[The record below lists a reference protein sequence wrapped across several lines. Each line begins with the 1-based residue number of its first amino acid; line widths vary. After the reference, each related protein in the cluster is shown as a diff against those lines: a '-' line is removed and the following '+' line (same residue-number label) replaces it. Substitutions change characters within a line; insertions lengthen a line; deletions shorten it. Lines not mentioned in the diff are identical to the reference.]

1 MIFRLVVSRL
11 RSFGGRIFGQA
22 RSPGLPSAQPGG
34 RRGWRILRM
43 VLGGLL
49 LLWAGLWLADRIWP
63 LPLPKDD
70 LARVVLAE
78 DGTPLWRF
86 ADANGVWRYPVRTD
100 EVSPYYLDA
109 LLTYEDRWFYSH
121 PGVNPMALVRA
132 AWQNLTGGRVLS
144 GGSTLSMQVARLL
157 DPHSRTWHGKLRQLW
172 RTAQLEWHLSKQ
184 QILTLYLNRA
194 PFGGT
199 LQGVAAASW
208 AYLGKSPQHLTHAE
222 AALLAVLPQAP
233 SRLRPDRHAARAQA
247 ARDKVLQRLARF
259 QVWPQSAVDEA
270 LQEPLLLAPRL
281 EPSLAPLLARRLNRP
296 DSPPLIRTTLDANLQ
311 RRLEDLLLGWRA
323 RLPEHTSAA
332 ILVVEEQSMAVRA
345 YLGSVDINDARRFG
359 HVDMIS
365 AMRSPGSTL
374 KPFLYGMALDAGL
387 IHSES
392 LLQDVPR
399 RYGDYR
405 PGNFS
410 MGFSGAVSASTAL
423 ATSLNLPA
431 VQLLEAYGPKRF
443 AAEMRIGG
451 MPLTLPA
458 LAEPNLALILGGAG
472 SRLEDL
478 VSGYSAFARGG
489 KSASLRLQPDD
500 ELRER
505 PLLSPGS
512 AWIVRRILSG
522 QARPDRDPRAEL
534 VQRPVLAWKTGTSY
548 GFRDA
553 WAIGV
558 GPRYLIGIWIGRPDG
573 TPVPGQFGLASAAP
587 LMLQVHDVLINRD
600 SQRGISAPVQ
610 PVPLNVGVAAICW
623 PLGQPMSRSD
633 PNCRRQRFAWTLD
646 GTTPPTLQAADQ
658 PLGVGLLEKV
668 WVNAKGL
675 RVDAK
680 CSGAQARDIALWPAP
695 LEPWLPRIERREARL
710 PANDPECPGPAL
722 AAAAPLSI
730 VGVREGDR
738 LRRPAASQEL
748 LRLKLS
754 ALGGSGRR
762 WWFVNGEPLGESANQ
777 DSINASFER
786 LGPYQLSVLDEGGQ
800 TARVEFSVID

>member
-1 MIFRLVVSRL
+1 MNLRLV
-11 RSFGGRIFGQA
+11 A
-22 RSPGLPSAQPGG
+22 RWTLAT
-34 RRGWRILRM
+34 
-43 VLGGLL
+43 LL
-49 LLWAGLWLADRIWP
+49 LVIALLWLADRIWP

-86 ADANGVWRYPVRTD
+86 ADANGVWRYPVQTSD
-100 EVSPYYLDA
+100 VSPYYLDA
-109 LLTYEDRWFYSH
+109 VLTYEDRWFYQH
-121 PGVNPMALVRA
+121 PGVNPLALARA
-132 AWQNLTGGRVLS
+132 TWQNLTGARVVS

-157 DPHSRTWHGKLRQLW
+157 DPHSRTFHGKLRQLW
-172 RTAQLEWHLSKQ
+172 RTAQLEWHLSKE
-184 QILTLYLNRA
+184 QILNLYLNRA

-208 AYLGKSPQHLTHAE
+208 AYLGKSPAQLTHAE

-233 SRLRPDRHAARAQA
+233 SRLRPDRHPQRAQQ
-247 ARDKVLQRLARF
+247 ARDKVLRRLAEF
-259 QVWPQSAVDEA
+259 KVWPQSAVDEA
-270 LQEPLLLAPRL
+270 LEEPLLLAPRL

-296 DSPPLIRTTLDANLQ
+296 DSPPLIRTTVDATLQ

-332 ILVVEEQSMAVRA
+332 ILVVEEETMAVRA

-365 AMRSPGSTL
+365 ALRSPGSTL
-374 KPFLYGMALDAGL
+374 KPFLYGMALDEGL

-410 MGFSGAVSASTAL
+410 MGFTGAVPASTAL
-423 ATSLNLPA
+423 SSSLNLPA

-451 MPLTLPA
+451 VPLALPA

-478 VSGYSAFARGG
+478 VGGYSAFARGG
-489 KSASLRLQPDD
+489 KSASIRLQPDD
-500 ELRER
+500 TLRER
-505 PLLSPGS
+505 PMLSPGS

-558 GPRYLIGIWIGRPDG
+558 GPRYLIGVWIGRPDG

-587 LMLQVHDVLINRD
+587 LMLQVHDVLTNRD
-600 SQRGISAPVQ
+600 SQRGISAPVL
-610 PVPLNVGVAAICW
+610 PVPANVGVAAICW

-646 GTTPPTLQAADQ
+646 NTTPPTLQALDQ
-658 PLGVGLLEKV
+658 PLSVGLMESI

-675 RVDAK
+675 RVDAH
-680 CSGAQARDIALWPAP
+680 CPGAVARNIALWPAP
-695 LEPWLPRIERREARL
+695 LEPWLPRAERREARI
-710 PANDPECPGPAL
+710 PAADPDCPPPAL
-722 AAAAPLSI
+722 AASSPLSI
-730 VGVREGDR
+730 VGVREGDQLR
-738 LRRPAASQEL
+738 LPAASQQT
-748 LRLKLS
+748 LRLKIS

-762 WWFVNGEPLGESANQ
+762 WWFLNGAPLGDSANQ
-777 DSINASFER
+777 EFINASFER
-786 LGPYQLSVLDEGGQ
+786 LGRYQLSVLDEAGQ
-800 TARVEFSVID
+800 TARLEFSVVD

>member
-1 MIFRLVVSRL
+1 MNLRLV
-11 RSFGGRIFGQA
+11 A
-22 RSPGLPSAQPGG
+22 RWTLAS
-34 RRGWRILRM
+34 
-43 VLGGLL
+43 LL
-49 LLWAGLWLADRIWP
+49 LVIALLWAADRIWP

-86 ADANGVWRYPVRTD
+86 ADANGVWRYPVQTG

-109 LLTYEDRWFYSH
+109 LLTYEDRWFYQH
-121 PGVNPMALVRA
+121 PGVNPLALARA
-132 AWQNLTGGRVLS
+132 TWQNLTCARVVS

-157 DPHSRTWHGKLRQLW
+157 DPHSRTFHGKLRQLW
-172 RTAQLEWHLSKQ
+172 RTAQLEWHLSKAE
-184 QILTLYLNRA
+184 ILNLYLNRA

-208 AYLGKSPQHLTHAE
+208 AYLGKSPAQLTHAE

-233 SRLRPDRHAARAQA
+233 SRLRPDRHPQRAQE
-247 ARDKVLQRLARF
+247 ARDKVLRRLGEF
-259 QVWPQSAVDEA
+259 QVWPPSAVAEA
-270 LQEPLLLAPRL
+270 LEEPLLLAPRL
-281 EPSLAPLLARRLNRP
+281 EPSLAPLLARRLNRA
-296 DSPPLIRTTLDANLQ
+296 DSPPLIRTTLDATLQ

-323 RLPEHTSAA
+323 RLPEYTSAA
-332 ILVVEEQSMAVRA
+332 ILVVEEDSMAVRA
-345 YLGSVDINDARRFG
+345 YLGSVDINDAKRFG

-365 AMRSPGSTL
+365 ALRSPGSTL
-374 KPFLYGMALDAGL
+374 KPFLYGMALDEGL

-410 MGFSGAVSASTAL
+410 LGFSGAVPASTAL
-423 ATSLNLPA
+423 SSSLNLPA

-443 AAEMRIGG
+443 AAQMRIGG
-451 MPLTLPA
+451 VPLALPA

-478 VSGYSAFARGG
+478 VSGYSAFARDGR
-489 KSASLRLQPDD
+489 SATIRLQPDD
-500 ELRER
+500 TLKER

-534 VQRPVLAWKTGTSY
+534 VQRPALAWKTGTSY

-558 GPRYLIGIWIGRPDG
+558 GPRYLIGVWIGRPDG

-587 LMLQVHDVLINRD
+587 LMLQVHDVLTNRD
-600 SQRGISAPVQ
+600 SQRGISAPVK
-610 PVPLNVGVAAICW
+610 PVPTNVGVAAICW

-646 GTTPPTLQAADQ
+646 NTTPPTLQALDQ
-658 PLGVGLLEKV
+658 PLSVGLMESV
-668 WVNAKGL
+668 WVNSKGL
-675 RVDAK
+675 RVDAH
-680 CSGAQARDIALWPAP
+680 CPGAVLKNIALWPAP
-695 LEPWLPRIERREARL
+695 LEPWLPRAERRDARL
-710 PANDPECPGPAL
+710 PAADPDCPPPAL
-722 AAAAPLSI
+722 AASSPLSI
-730 VGVREGDR
+730 VGVREGDQLR
-738 LRRPAASQEL
+738 LPAASQQT
-748 LRLKLS
+748 LRLNLS
-754 ALGGSGRR
+754 ALVGSGRR
-762 WWFVNGEPLGESANQ
+762 WWFLNGAPLGDSANQ
-777 DSINASFER
+777 DSISASFEQ
-786 LGPYQLSVLDEGGQ
+786 LGRYQLSVLDEAGQ
-800 TARVEFSVID
+800 TARIEFSVVD

>member
-1 MIFRLVVSRL
+1 MLVL
-11 RSFGGRIFGQA
+11 A
-22 RSPGLPSAQPGG
+22 L
-34 RRGWRILRM
+34 
-43 VLGGLL
+43 
-49 LLWAGLWLADRIWP
+49 LWLADRIWP
-63 LPLPKDD
+63 LPLPQDD

-86 ADANGVWRYPVRTD
+86 ADANGVWRYPVQTS
-100 EVSPYYLDA
+100 EVSPYYLEA
-109 LLTYEDRWFYSH
+109 LLTYEDRWFYQH
-121 PGVNPMALVRA
+121 PGVNPLALVRA
-132 AWQNLTGGRVLS
+132 TWQNLTGARVVS

-157 DPHSRTWHGKLRQLW
+157 DPHSRTFHGKLRQLW
-172 RTAQLEWHLSKQ
+172 RTAQLEWHLSKDE
-184 QILTLYLNRA
+184 ILNLYLNRA

-208 AYLGKSPQHLTHAE
+208 AYLGKSPAHLTHAE

-233 SRLRPDRHAARAQA
+233 SRLRPDRHPQRAQQ
-247 ARDKVLQRLARF
+247 ARDKVLRRLGEF
-259 QVWPQSAVDEA
+259 QVWPQAAVDEA
-270 LQEPLLLAPRL
+270 LEEPLLLAPRL

-296 DSPPLIRTTLDANLQ
+296 DSPPLIRTTLDATLQ

-332 ILVVEEQSMAVRA
+332 ILVVEEETMAVRA
-345 YLGSVDINDARRFG
+345 YLGSVDINDAKRFG

-365 AMRSPGSTL
+365 ALRSPGSTL
-374 KPFLYGMALDAGL
+374 KPFLYGMALDDGL

-410 MGFSGAVSASTAL
+410 MGFTGAVPASTAL
-423 ATSLNLPA
+423 SSSLNLPA

-443 AAEMRIGG
+443 AAQMRIGG
-451 MPLTLPA
+451 VPLALPA

-478 VSGYSAFARGG
+478 VSGYSAFARDG
-489 KSASLRLQPDD
+489 KSATIRLQPDD
-500 ELRER
+500 VLRER
-505 PLLSPGS
+505 PMLSPGA

-553 WAIGV
+553 WSIGV
-558 GPRYLIGIWIGRPDG
+558 GPRYLIGVWIGRPDG

-587 LMLQVHDVLINRD
+587 LMLQVHDVLTNRD
-600 SQRGISAPVQ
+600 SQRGLSAPVK
-610 PVPLNVGVAAICW
+610 PVPANVGVAAICW

-646 GTTPPTLQAADQ
+646 NTTPPTLQALDQ
-658 PLGVGLLEKV
+658 PLSVGLTESI

-675 RVDAK
+675 RVDAH
-680 CSGAQARDIALWPAP
+680 CPGAERKNVALWPAP
-695 LEPWLPRIERREARL
+695 LEPWLPRIERREARI
-710 PANDPECPGPAL
+710 PAADPDCPPPAL
-722 AAAAPLSI
+722 AASSPLSI
-730 VGVREGDR
+730 VGVREGDQLR
-738 LRRPAASQEL
+738 LPAASQQA

-762 WWFVNGEPLGESANQ
+762 WWFLNGAPLGDSANQ
-777 DSINASFER
+777 DFINASFER
-786 LGPYQLSVLDEGGQ
+786 LGRYQLSVLDEAGQ
-800 TARVEFSVID
+800 TARLEFSVVD

>member
-1 MIFRLVVSRL
+1 VTAIPNGSPPSRTSRL
-11 RSFGGRIFGQA
+11 KRV
-22 RSPGLPSAQPGG
+22 
-34 RRGWRILRM
+34 LRWA
-43 VLGGLL
+43 LGAVLL
-49 LLWAGLWLADRIWP
+49 LVALLWLADRIWP

-86 ADANGVWRYPVRTD
+86 ADANGVWRYPVQTS

-109 LLTYEDRWFYSH
+109 LLTYEDRWFYQH
-121 PGVNPMALVRA
+121 PGINPLALARA
-132 AWQNLTGGRVLS
+132 TWQNLTGARVVS

-157 DPHSRTWHGKLRQLW
+157 DPHSRTFYGKLRQLW
-172 RTAQLEWHLSKQ
+172 RTAQLEWHLSKEE
-184 QILTLYLNRA
+184 ILNLYLNRA

-208 AYLGKSPQHLTHAE
+208 AYLGKSPAQLTHAE

-233 SRLRPDRHAARAQA
+233 SRLRPDRHPQRAQH
-247 ARDKVLQRLARF
+247 ARDKVLRRLAEF
-259 QVWPQSAVDEA
+259 QVWPPSAVDEA
-270 LQEPLLLAPRL
+270 LEEPLLLAPRL

-296 DSPPLIRTTLDANLQ
+296 DSPPLIRTTLDATLQ

-332 ILVVEEQSMAVRA
+332 ILVVEEETMAVRA

-365 AMRSPGSTL
+365 ALRSPGSTL
-374 KPFLYGMALDAGL
+374 KPFLYGMALDEGL

-410 MGFSGAVSASTAL
+410 MGFTGAVPASTAL
-423 ATSLNLPA
+423 SSSLNLPA

-443 AAEMRIGG
+443 AAQMRIGG
-451 MPLTLPA
+451 IPLALPA

-478 VSGYSAFARGG
+478 VSGYSAFARDGR
-489 KSASLRLQPDD
+489 SATIRLQPDD
-500 ELRER
+500 VLRER
-505 PLLSPGS
+505 PMLSPGA

-558 GPRYLIGIWIGRPDG
+558 GPRYLIGVWIGRPDG

-587 LMLQVHDVLINRD
+587 LMLQVHDVLTNRD
-600 SQRGISAPVQ
+600 SQRGITAPVKA
-610 PVPLNVGVAAICW
+610 VPANVGVAAICW

-646 GTTPPTLQAADQ
+646 NTTPPTLQALDQ
-658 PLGVGLLEKV
+658 PLSVGLKETV

-675 RVDAK
+675 RVDAH
-680 CSGAQARDIALWPAP
+680 CPGAFAKDIALWPAP
-695 LEPWLPRIERREARL
+695 LEPWLPRAERREARI
-710 PANDPECPGPAL
+710 PAADPDCPPPAL
-722 AAAAPLSI
+722 AASSPLSI
-730 VGVREGDR
+730 VGVREGDQLR
-738 LRRPAASQEL
+738 LPAASQQA
-748 LRLKLS
+748 LRLKIS

-762 WWFVNGEPLGESANQ
+762 WWFLNGAPLGDSANQ
-777 DSINASFER
+777 DSINASFEQ
-786 LGPYQLSVLDEGGQ
+786 LGRYQLSVLDEAGQ
-800 TARVEFSVID
+800 TARIEFSVVD

>member
-1 MIFRLVVSRL
+1 MAGFTRLPRLLRWFLGAVLSVVAL
-11 RSFGGRIFGQA
+11 
-22 RSPGLPSAQPGG
+22 
-34 RRGWRILRM
+34 
-43 VLGGLL
+43 
-49 LLWAGLWLADRIWP
+49 LWLADRIWP
-63 LPLPKDD
+63 LPLPQDD

-86 ADANGVWRYPVRTD
+86 ADADGVWRYPVQTN

-109 LLTYEDRWFYSH
+109 LLTYEDRWFYQH
-121 PGVNPMALVRA
+121 PGVNPLALVRA
-132 AWQNLTGGRVLS
+132 TWQNLAGERVVS

-157 DPHSRTWHGKLRQLW
+157 DPHSRTLHGKLRQLW
-172 RTAQLEWHLSKQ
+172 RTAQLEWHLSKAE
-184 QILTLYLNRA
+184 ILNLYLNRA

-208 AYLGKSPQHLTHAE
+208 AYLGKSPAQLTHAE

-233 SRLRPDRHAARAQA
+233 SRLRPDRHPQRAQQ
-247 ARDKVLQRLARF
+247 ARDKVLRRLAEF
-259 QVWPQSAVDEA
+259 QVWPQTAVDEA
-270 LQEPLLLAPRL
+270 LEEPLLLAPRQ

-296 DSPPLIRTTLDANLQ
+296 DSPPLIRTTLDASLQ

-332 ILVVEEQSMAVRA
+332 ILVVEEETMAVRA

-359 HVDMIS
+359 HVDMVS
-365 AMRSPGSTL
+365 ALRSPGSTL
-374 KPFLYGMALDAGL
+374 KPFLYGMALDDGL

-410 MGFSGAVSASTAL
+410 MGFTGAVPASTAL
-423 ATSLNLPA
+423 SSSLNLPA

-443 AAEMRIGG
+443 AAQMRIGG
-451 MPLTLPA
+451 VPLALPA

-478 VSGYSAFARGG
+478 VSGYSAFARDG
-489 KSASLRLQPDD
+489 KSATLRFQPDD
-500 ELRER
+500 TLRER
-505 PLLSPGS
+505 PLLSPGA

-587 LMLQVHDVLINRD
+587 LMLQVHDVLTNRD
-600 SQRGISAPVQ
+600 SQRGISAPVKV
-610 PVPLNVGVAAICW
+610 VPANVGVAAICW
-623 PLGQPMSRSD
+623 PLGQPMSRTD

-646 GTTPPTLQAADQ
+646 NTTPPTLQALDQ
-658 PLGVGLLEKV
+658 PLSVGLMENV

-675 RVDAK
+675 RVDAH
-680 CSGAQARDIALWPAP
+680 CPGAQARNIALWPAP
-695 LEPWLPRIERREARL
+695 LEPWLPRAERREARI
-710 PANDPECPGPAL
+710 PAADPDCPPPAL
-722 AAAAPLSI
+722 AASSPLSI
-730 VGVREGDR
+730 VGVREGDQLR
-738 LRRPAASQEL
+738 LPAGSQQAL
-748 LRLKLS
+748 QLKLS

-762 WWFVNGEPLGESANQ
+762 WWFLNGAPLGDSANQ

-786 LGPYQLSVLDEGGQ
+786 LGRYQLSVLDEAGQ
-800 TARVEFSVID
+800 TARLEFSVVD

>member
-1 MIFRLVVSRL
+1 MNLRLV
-11 RSFGGRIFGQA
+11 A
-22 RSPGLPSAQPGG
+22 RWTLAT
-34 RRGWRILRM
+34 
-43 VLGGLL
+43 LL
-49 LLWAGLWLADRIWP
+49 LVIALLWLADRIWP

-86 ADANGVWRYPVRTD
+86 ADANGVWRYPVQTSD
-100 EVSPYYLDA
+100 VSPYYLDA
-109 LLTYEDRWFYSH
+109 VLTYEDRWFYQH
-121 PGVNPMALVRA
+121 PGVNPLALARA
-132 AWQNLTGGRVLS
+132 TWQNLTGARVVS

-157 DPHSRTWHGKLRQLW
+157 DPHSRTFHGKLRQLW
-172 RTAQLEWHLSKQ
+172 RTAQLEWHLSKE
-184 QILTLYLNRA
+184 QILNLYLNRA

-208 AYLGKSPQHLTHAE
+208 AYLGKSPAQLTHAE

-233 SRLRPDRHAARAQA
+233 SRLRPDRHPQRAQQ
-247 ARDKVLQRLARF
+247 ARDKVLRRLAEF
-259 QVWPQSAVDEA
+259 KVWPQSAVDEA
-270 LQEPLLLAPRL
+270 LEEPLLLAPRL

-296 DSPPLIRTTLDANLQ
+296 DSPPLIRTTVDATLQ

-332 ILVVEEQSMAVRA
+332 ILVVEEETMAVRA

-365 AMRSPGSTL
+365 ALRSPGSTL
-374 KPFLYGMALDAGL
+374 KPFLYGMALDEGL

-410 MGFSGAVSASTAL
+410 MGFTGAVPASTAL
-423 ATSLNLPA
+423 SSSLNLPA

-451 MPLTLPA
+451 VPLALPA

-478 VSGYSAFARGG
+478 VGGYSAFARGG
-489 KSASLRLQPDD
+489 KSASIRLQPDD
-500 ELRER
+500 TLRER
-505 PLLSPGS
+505 PMLSPGS

-558 GPRYLIGIWIGRPDG
+558 GPRYLIGVWIGRPDG

-587 LMLQVHDVLINRD
+587 LMLQVHDVLTNRD
-600 SQRGISAPVQ
+600 SQRGISAPVL
-610 PVPLNVGVAAICW
+610 PVPANVGVAAICW

-646 GTTPPTLQAADQ
+646 NTTPPTLQALDQ
-658 PLGVGLLEKV
+658 PVSVGLMESI

-675 RVDAK
+675 RVDAH
-680 CSGAQARDIALWPAP
+680 CPGAVARNIALWPAP
-695 LEPWLPRIERREARL
+695 LEPWLPRAERREARI
-710 PANDPECPGPAL
+710 PAADPDCPPPAL
-722 AAAAPLSI
+722 AASSPLSI
-730 VGVREGDR
+730 VACVKATNCACPP
-738 LRRPAASQEL
+738 PANKPCA
-748 LRLKLS
+748 
-754 ALGGSGRR
+754 
-762 WWFVNGEPLGESANQ
+762 
-777 DSINASFER
+777 
-786 LGPYQLSVLDEGGQ
+786 
-800 TARVEFSVID
+800 

>member
-1 MIFRLVVSRL
+1 MGVGLV
-11 RSFGGRIFGQA
+11 
-22 RSPGLPSAQPGG
+22 
-34 RRGWRILRM
+34 
-43 VLGGLL
+43 LL
-49 LLWAGLWLADRIWP
+49 VIALLWLADRIWP

-86 ADANGVWRYPVRTD
+86 ADANGVWRYPVQTR

-109 LLTYEDRWFYSH
+109 LLTYEDRWFYEH
-121 PGVNPMALVRA
+121 PGVNPLALLRA
-132 AWQNLTGGRVLS
+132 TWQNLTGARVVS

-157 DPHSRTWHGKLRQLW
+157 DPHSRTFHGKLRQLW
-172 RTAQLEWHLSKQ
+172 RTAQLEWHLSKDE
-184 QILTLYLNRA
+184 ILNLYLNRA

-208 AYLGKSPQHLTHAE
+208 AYLGKSPAQLTHAE

-233 SRLRPDRHAARAQA
+233 SRLRPDRHPQRAQQ
-247 ARDKVLQRLARF
+247 ARDKVLRRLAEF

-296 DSPPLIRTTLDANLQ
+296 DSPPLIRTTLDATLQ

-332 ILVVEEQSMAVRA
+332 ILVVEEETMAVRA
-345 YLGSVDINDARRFG
+345 YLGSVDINDAKRFG

-365 AMRSPGSTL
+365 ALRSPGSTL
-374 KPFLYGMALDAGL
+374 KPFLYGMALDEGL

-410 MGFSGAVSASTAL
+410 MGFSGAVPASTAL
-423 ATSLNLPA
+423 SSSLNLPA

-443 AAEMRIGG
+443 AAQMRIGG
-451 MPLTLPA
+451 VPLALPA

-478 VSGYSAFARGG
+478 VSGYSAFARDGR
-489 KSASLRLQPDD
+489 SAAIRLQPDD
-500 ELRER
+500 TLKER

-553 WAIGV
+553 WALGV
-558 GPRYLIGIWIGRPDG
+558 GPRYLIGVWIGRPDG

-587 LMLQVHDVLINRD
+587 LMLQVHDVLTNRD
-600 SQRGISAPVQ
+600 SQRGISAPVR
-610 PVPLNVGVAAICW
+610 PVPANVGVAAICW

-646 GTTPPTLQAADQ
+646 NTTPPTLQALDQ
-658 PLGVGLLEKV
+658 PLSVGLMESV

-675 RVDAK
+675 RVDAH
-680 CSGAQARDIALWPAP
+680 CPGAVSKNIALWPAP
-695 LEPWLPRIERREARL
+695 LEPWLPRVERREARI
-710 PANDPECPGPAL
+710 PAADPDCPPPAL
-722 AAAAPLSI
+722 AASSPLSI
-730 VGVREGDR
+730 VGVREGDQLR
-738 LRRPAASQEL
+738 LPAASQQAL
-748 LRLKLS
+748 HLKIS

-762 WWFVNGEPLGESANQ
+762 WWFLNGAPLGDSANQ
-777 DSINASFER
+777 DSINASFEQ
-786 LGPYQLSVLDEGGQ
+786 LGRYQLSVLDEAGQ
-800 TARVEFSVID
+800 TARLEFSVID

>member
-1 MIFRLVVSRL
+1 MIAL
-11 RSFGGRIFGQA
+11 
-22 RSPGLPSAQPGG
+22 
-34 RRGWRILRM
+34 
-43 VLGGLL
+43 
-49 LLWAGLWLADRIWP
+49 LWLADRIWP

-86 ADANGVWRYPVRTD
+86 ADANGVWRYPVQTS

-109 LLTYEDRWFYSH
+109 LLTYEDRWFYQH
-121 PGVNPMALVRA
+121 PGVNPLALVRA
-132 AWQNLTGGRVLS
+132 TWQNLTGARVVS

-157 DPHSRTWHGKLRQLW
+157 DPHSRTFHGKLRQLW
-172 RTAQLEWHLSKQ
+172 RTAQLEWHLSKE
-184 QILTLYLNRA
+184 QILNLYLNRA

-208 AYLGKSPQHLTHAE
+208 AYLGKSPAQLTHAE

-233 SRLRPDRHAARAQA
+233 SRLRPDRHPQRAQE
-247 ARDKVLQRLARF
+247 ARDKVLRRLAEF
-259 QVWPQSAVDEA
+259 QVWPQAAVDEA
-270 LQEPLLLAPRL
+270 LEEPLLLAPRL

-296 DSPPLIRTTLDANLQ
+296 DSPPLIRTTLDAALQ

-323 RLPEHTSAA
+323 RLPEYTSAA
-332 ILVVEEQSMAVRA
+332 ILVVEEENMAVRA
-345 YLGSVDINDARRFG
+345 YLGSVDINDAKRFG

-365 AMRSPGSTL
+365 ALRSPGSTL
-374 KPFLYGMALDAGL
+374 KPFLYGMALDEGL

-410 MGFSGAVSASTAL
+410 MGFTGAVPASTAL
-423 ATSLNLPA
+423 SSSLNLPA

-443 AAEMRIGG
+443 AAQMRIGG
-451 MPLTLPA
+451 VPLALPA

-478 VSGYSAFARGG
+478 VSGYSAFARNGR
-489 KSASLRLQPDD
+489 SATLRLQPDD
-500 ELRER
+500 TLRER
-505 PLLSPGS
+505 PLLSPGA

-558 GPRYLIGIWIGRPDG
+558 GPRYLIGVWIGRPDG

-587 LMLQVHDVLINRD
+587 LMLQVHDVLTNRD
-600 SQRGISAPVQ
+600 SQRGISAQVVA
-610 PVPLNVGVAAICW
+610 VPTNVGVAAICW
-623 PLGQPMSRSD
+623 PLGQPMNRSD

-646 GTTPPTLQAADQ
+646 NTTPPTLQALDQ
-658 PLGVGLLEKV
+658 PLSVGLMESV

-675 RVDAK
+675 RVDAH
-680 CSGAQARDIALWPAP
+680 CPGAVSKNIALWPAP
-695 LEPWLPRIERREARL
+695 LEPWLPRIERREARI
-710 PANDPECPGPAL
+710 PAADPDCPPPAL
-722 AAAAPLSI
+722 AASSPLSI
-730 VGVREGDR
+730 VGVREGDQLR
-738 LRRPAASQEL
+738 LPAASQQT

-762 WWFVNGEPLGESANQ
+762 WWFLNGAPLGDSANQ

-786 LGPYQLSVLDEGGQ
+786 LGRYQLSVLDEAGQ
-800 TARVEFSVID
+800 TARLEFSVVD

>member
-1 MIFRLVVSRL
+1 MRVAVGVV
-11 RSFGGRIFGQA
+11 
-22 RSPGLPSAQPGG
+22 
-34 RRGWRILRM
+34 
-43 VLGGLL
+43 LL
-49 LLWAGLWLADRIWP
+49 LIALLWLADRIWP

-86 ADANGVWRYPVRTD
+86 ADANGVWRYPVQTS
-100 EVSPYYLDA
+100 EVSPYYLEA
-109 LLTYEDRWFYSH
+109 LLTYEDRWFYEH
-121 PGVNPMALVRA
+121 PGVNPLALMRA
-132 AWQNLTGGRVLS
+132 TWQNLAGARVVS

-157 DPHSRTWHGKLRQLW
+157 DPHSRTFHGKLRQLW
-172 RTAQLEWHLSKQ
+172 RTAQLEWHLSKDE
-184 QILTLYLNRA
+184 ILNLYLNRA

-208 AYLGKSPQHLTHAE
+208 AYLGKSPAQLTHAE
-222 AALLAVLPQAP
+222 ASLLAVLPQAP
-233 SRLRPDRHAARAQA
+233 SRLRPDRHPQRAQQ
-247 ARDKVLQRLARF
+247 ARDKVLRRLAEF

-270 LQEPLLLAPRL
+270 LEEPLLLAPRL

-296 DSPPLIRTTLDANLQ
+296 DSPPLIRTTLDATLQ

-332 ILVVEEQSMAVRA
+332 ILVVEEESMAVRA
-345 YLGSVDINDARRFG
+345 YLGSVDINDAKRFG

-365 AMRSPGSTL
+365 ALRSPGSTL
-374 KPFLYGMALDAGL
+374 KPFLYGMALDDGL

-410 MGFSGAVSASTAL
+410 MGFSGAVPASTAL
-423 ATSLNLPA
+423 SSSLNLPA

-451 MPLTLPA
+451 VPLALPA

-478 VSGYSAFARGG
+478 VSGYSAFARDGR
-489 KSASLRLQPDD
+489 SAAIRLQPDD
-500 ELRER
+500 TLKER

-558 GPRYLIGIWIGRPDG
+558 GPRYLIGVWIGRPDG

-587 LMLQVHDVLINRD
+587 LMLQVHDVLTNRD
-600 SQRGISAPVQ
+600 SQRGISAPVK
-610 PVPLNVGVAAICW
+610 PVPANVGVAAICW

-646 GTTPPTLQAADQ
+646 NTTPPTLQALDQ
-658 PLGVGLLEKV
+658 PLSVGLMESV

-675 RVDAK
+675 RVDAH
-680 CSGAQARDIALWPAP
+680 CPGAMSKNIALWPAP
-695 LEPWLPRIERREARL
+695 LEPWLPRVERREARIP
-710 PANDPECPGPAL
+710 PADPDCPPPAL
-722 AAAAPLSI
+722 AASSPLSI
-730 VGVREGDR
+730 VGVREGDQLR
-738 LRRPAASQEL
+738 LPAASQQA
-748 LRLKLS
+748 LRLKIS

-762 WWFVNGEPLGESANQ
+762 WWFLNGAPLGDSANQ
-777 DSINASFER
+777 DSINASFEQ
-786 LGPYQLSVLDEGGQ
+786 LGRYQLSVLDEAGQ
-800 TARVEFSVID
+800 TARVEFSVVD

>member
-1 MIFRLVVSRL
+1 MAGFNRLPRLLRWFLGAVLSVVAL
-11 RSFGGRIFGQA
+11 
-22 RSPGLPSAQPGG
+22 
-34 RRGWRILRM
+34 
-43 VLGGLL
+43 
-49 LLWAGLWLADRIWP
+49 LWLADRIWP
-63 LPLPKDD
+63 LPLPHDD

-86 ADANGVWRYPVRTD
+86 ADADGVWRYPVQTS

-109 LLTYEDRWFYSH
+109 LLTYEDRWFYQH
-121 PGVNPMALVRA
+121 PGVNPLALVRA
-132 AWQNLTGGRVLS
+132 TWQNLAGERVVS

-157 DPHSRTWHGKLRQLW
+157 DPHSRTLHGKLRQLW
-172 RTAQLEWHLSKQ
+172 RTAQLEWHLSKAE
-184 QILTLYLNRA
+184 ILNLYLNRA

-208 AYLGKSPQHLTHAE
+208 AYLGKSPAQLTHAE

-233 SRLRPDRHAARAQA
+233 SRLRPDRHPQRAQQ
-247 ARDKVLQRLARF
+247 ARDKVLRRLAEF
-259 QVWPQSAVDEA
+259 QVWPQTAVDEA
-270 LQEPLLLAPRL
+270 LEEPLLLAPRQ

-296 DSPPLIRTTLDANLQ
+296 DSPPLIRTTLDASLQ

-332 ILVVEEQSMAVRA
+332 ILVVEEETMAVRA

-359 HVDMIS
+359 HVDMVS
-365 AMRSPGSTL
+365 ALRSPGSTL
-374 KPFLYGMALDAGL
+374 KPFLYGMALDDGL

-410 MGFSGAVSASTAL
+410 MGFTGAVPASTAL
-423 ATSLNLPA
+423 SSSLNLPA

-443 AAEMRIGG
+443 AAQMRIGG
-451 MPLTLPA
+451 VPLALPA

-478 VSGYSAFARGG
+478 VSGYSAFARDG
-489 KSASLRLQPDD
+489 KSATLRFQPDD
-500 ELRER
+500 TLRER
-505 PLLSPGS
+505 PLLSPGA

-587 LMLQVHDVLINRD
+587 LMLQVHDVLTNRD
-600 SQRGISAPVQ
+600 SQRGISAPVKA
-610 PVPLNVGVAAICW
+610 VPANVGVAAICW
-623 PLGQPMSRSD
+623 PLGQPMSRTD

-646 GTTPPTLQAADQ
+646 NTTPPTLQALDQ
-658 PLGVGLLEKV
+658 PLSVGLMENV
-668 WVNAKGL
+668 WVNTKGL
-675 RVDAK
+675 RVDAH
-680 CSGAQARDIALWPAP
+680 CPGAQARNIALWPAP
-695 LEPWLPRIERREARL
+695 LEPWLPRAERREARI
-710 PANDPECPGPAL
+710 PAADPDCPPPAL
-722 AAAAPLSI
+722 AASSPLSI
-730 VGVREGDR
+730 VGVREGDQLR
-738 LRRPAASQEL
+738 LPAGSQQAL
-748 LRLKLS
+748 QLKLS

-762 WWFVNGEPLGESANQ
+762 WWFLNGAPLGDSANQ

-786 LGPYQLSVLDEGGQ
+786 LGRYQLSVLDEAGQ
-800 TARVEFSVID
+800 TARLEFSVVD

>member
-1 MIFRLVVSRL
+1 
-11 RSFGGRIFGQA
+11 
-22 RSPGLPSAQPGG
+22 
-34 RRGWRILRM
+34 
-43 VLGGLL
+43 
-49 LLWAGLWLADRIWP
+49 P

-86 ADANGVWRYPVRTD
+86 ADANGVWRYPVQTAD
-100 EVSPYYLDA
+100 VSPYYLDA
-109 LLTYEDRWFYSH
+109 LLTYEDRWFYRH
-121 PGVNPMALVRA
+121 PGVNPLALVRA
-132 AWQNLTGGRVLS
+132 TWQNLSGARVVS

-157 DPHSRTWHGKLRQLW
+157 DPHSRTLHGKLRQLW
-172 RTAQLEWHLSKQ
+172 RTAQLEWHLSKDE
-184 QILTLYLNRA
+184 ILNLYLNRA

-208 AYLGKSPQHLTHAE
+208 AYLGKSPAQLTHAE

-233 SRLRPDRHAARAQA
+233 SRLRPDRHPQRAQQ
-247 ARDKVLQRLARF
+247 ARDKVLRRLAEF
-259 QVWPQSAVDEA
+259 QVWPQTVVDEA
-270 LQEPLLLAPRL
+270 LEEPLLLAPRL

-296 DSPPLIRTTLDANLQ
+296 DSPPLIRTTVDATLQ

-332 ILVVEEQSMAVRA
+332 ILVVEEETMAVRA

-365 AMRSPGSTL
+365 ALRSPGSTL
-374 KPFLYGMALDAGL
+374 KPFLYGMAMDEGL

-410 MGFSGAVSASTAL
+410 MGFTGAVPASTAL
-423 ATSLNLPA
+423 SSSLNLPA

-443 AAEMRIGG
+443 AAQMRIGG
-451 MPLTLPA
+451 VPLALPA

-478 VSGYSAFARGG
+478 VGGYSAFARDG
-489 KSASLRLQPDD
+489 KSAAIRLQPDD
-500 ELRER
+500 ALIER
-505 PLLSPGS
+505 PLLSPAS

-553 WAIGV
+553 WAVGV
-558 GPRYLIGIWIGRPDG
+558 GPRYLIGVWIGRPDG

-587 LMLQVHDVLINRD
+587 LMLQVHDVLTNRD
-600 SQRGISAPVQ
+600 SQRGISAPVK
-610 PVPLNVGVAAICW
+610 PVPANVGVAAICW

-646 GTTPPTLQAADQ
+646 NTTPPTLQALDQ
-658 PLGVGLLEKV
+658 PLSVGLTESV
-668 WVNAKGL
+668 WVNARGL
-675 RVDAK
+675 RVDAR
-680 CSGAQARDIALWPAP
+680 CPGAVARNIALWPAP
-695 LEPWLPRIERREARL
+695 LEPWLPRAERREARIP
-710 PANDPECPGPAL
+710 PADPDCPPPAL
-722 AAAAPLSI
+722 AASSPLSI
-730 VGVREGDR
+730 VGVREGDQLR
-738 LRRPAASQEL
+738 LPAASQQA
-748 LRLKLS
+748 LRLKIS

-762 WWFVNGEPLGESANQ
+762 WWFLNGEPLGDSANQ
-777 DSINASFER
+777 DEINASFEH
-786 LGPYQLSVLDEGGQ
+786 LGRYQLSVLDEAGQ
-800 TARVEFSVID
+800 TARLEFSIIN

>member
-1 MIFRLVVSRL
+1 MNLRLV
-11 RSFGGRIFGQA
+11 A
-22 RSPGLPSAQPGG
+22 RWTLAT
-34 RRGWRILRM
+34 
-43 VLGGLL
+43 LL
-49 LLWAGLWLADRIWP
+49 LVIALLWLADRIWP

-86 ADANGVWRYPVRTD
+86 ADANGVWRYPVQTG
-100 EVSPYYLDA
+100 EVSPYYLHA
-109 LLTYEDRWFYSH
+109 LLTYEDRWFYQH
-121 PGVNPMALVRA
+121 PGVNPLALVRA
-132 AWQNLTGGRVLS
+132 TWQNLTGARVVS

-157 DPHSRTWHGKLRQLW
+157 DPHSRTFHGKLRQLW
-172 RTAQLEWHLSKQ
+172 RTAQLEWHLSKEE
-184 QILTLYLNRA
+184 ILNLYLNRA

-208 AYLGKSPQHLTHAE
+208 AYLGKSPAQLTHAE

-233 SRLRPDRHAARAQA
+233 SRLRPDRHPQRAQE
-247 ARDKVLQRLARF
+247 ARDKVLRRLAEF

-270 LQEPLLLAPRL
+270 LEDPLLLAPRL

-296 DSPPLIRTTLDANLQ
+296 DSPPLIRTTVDATLQ

-332 ILVVEEQSMAVRA
+332 ILVVEEETMAVRA
-345 YLGSVDINDARRFG
+345 YLGSVDINDAKRFG

-365 AMRSPGSTL
+365 ALRSPGSTL
-374 KPFLYGMALDAGL
+374 KPFLYGMALDDGL

-410 MGFSGAVSASTAL
+410 MGFTGAVPASTAL
-423 ATSLNLPA
+423 SSSLNLPA

-451 MPLTLPA
+451 VPLALPA

-478 VSGYSAFARGG
+478 VGGYSAFARDG
-489 KSASLRLQPDD
+489 KSASIRLQPDD
-500 ELRER
+500 ALRER
-505 PLLSPGS
+505 PMLSPGS

-558 GPRYLIGIWIGRPDG
+558 GPRYLIGVWIGRPDG

-587 LMLQVHDVLINRD
+587 LMLQVHDVLTNRD
-600 SQRGISAPVQ
+600 SQRGISAPVK
-610 PVPLNVGVAAICW
+610 PVPANVGVAAICW

-646 GTTPPTLQAADQ
+646 NTTPPTLQALDQ
-658 PLGVGLLEKV
+658 PLSVGLMESV

-675 RVDAK
+675 RVDAH
-680 CSGAQARDIALWPAP
+680 CPGAVAKPIALWPAP
-695 LEPWLPRIERREARL
+695 LEPWLPRAERREARIPAADADCPP
-710 PANDPECPGPAL
+710 PANKPCVLKSPPW
-722 AAAAPLSI
+722 AA
-730 VGVREGDR
+730 VVDG
-738 LRRPAASQEL
+738 
-748 LRLKLS
+748 
-754 ALGGSGRR
+754 GGSLMARR
-762 WWFVNGEPLGESANQ
+762 WATAPIRTLSMPVSSDWAA
-777 DSINASFER
+777 IN
-786 LGPYQLSVLDEGGQ
+786 
-800 TARVEFSVID
+800 